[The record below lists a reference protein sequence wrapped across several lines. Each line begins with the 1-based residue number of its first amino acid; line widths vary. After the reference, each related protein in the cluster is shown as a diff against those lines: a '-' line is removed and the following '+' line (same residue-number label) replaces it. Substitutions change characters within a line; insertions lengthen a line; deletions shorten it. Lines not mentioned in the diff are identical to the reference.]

1 MKIIRIWCK
10 LRSEVFAQNS
20 LYVCGADFDLM
31 DPDTR
36 IWKIKDFDL
45 MDPDTRIWKI
55 KDFDLKYVVNE
66 K

>member
-1 MKIIRIWCK
+1 
-10 LRSEVFAQNS
+10 
-20 LYVCGADFDLM
+20 M